1 MNKIVKREL
10 EKIRANITYDDS
22 TTHIVIPKQVT
33 PPESVDIKVNHN
45 YNIYVEDYILK
56 QPSNFSLSTNWNNG
70 VVPISKYMNICV
82 IQRLSNM
89 IQVDACGYD
98 VISQRT
104 KSDSYMGL
112 WLPVE
117 SIHII
122 KEI

>member
-1 MNKIVKREL
+1 MNKIVQREL
-10 EKIRANITYDDS
+10 EKIRANIDYNDNTTY
-22 TTHIVIPKQVT
+22 IYIPKSGQLS
-33 PPESVDIKVNHN
+33 SVDLQVDHN

-56 QPSNFSLSTNWNNG
+56 EPSNFSLSTNWNNG

-82 IQRLSNM
+82 LQRLSNM
-89 IQVDACGYD
+89 VQVDACGYD